1 LPTVTAESV
10 FFFLLAA
17 FAVTTAVLM
26 VLQRSPVMSAVC
38 LIGNFFALAGLYLL
52 LRAQLLAVL
61 QIVVYTGA
69 IMVLVVFVIM
79 LLNLGDEERLR
90 EKYDLRM
97 AAVVILA
104 AGFIAELAYILAFS
118 GDPSLHASLPPA
130 AGVIGTVEAMGAAM
144 FSTFI
149 LPFEATSLLLL
160 TAIVGAVVLAKKKD

>member
-1 LPTVTAESV
+1 MTAESV

-17 FAVTTAVLM
+17 FAVATAVLM
-26 VLQRSPVMSAVC
+26 VLQRSPVMSAVY

-97 AAVVILA
+97 ALVVILT
-104 AGFIAELAYILAFS
+104 AGFVAELAYIVAFS
-118 GDPSLHASLPPA
+118 GDPSLRASLPAA
-130 AGVIGTVEAMGAAM
+130 AGVIGTVEAMGSAM

-149 LPFEATSLLLL
+149 LPFEVTSLLLL